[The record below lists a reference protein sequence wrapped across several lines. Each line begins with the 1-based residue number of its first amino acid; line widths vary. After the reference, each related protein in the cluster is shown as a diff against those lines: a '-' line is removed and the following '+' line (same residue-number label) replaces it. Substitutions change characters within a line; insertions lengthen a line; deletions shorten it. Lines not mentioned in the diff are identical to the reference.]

1 MFLKPWPGLSLYVPV
16 ALPEP
21 QTISGNDTEHS
32 GVQRPLSG
40 DKYKTL
46 STFVFFFFLLWDLFY
61 LKQKGSRQ
69 ENRLMEAGGAFLCP
83 AASRMFLQG
92 DGWGDVFLRLK
103 TPLGNWVWAHSAHM
117 ILRL

>member
-32 GVQRPLSG
+32 GVQRLLSG

-92 DGWGDVFLRLK
+92 DGWEFKTLLAPQRSLGWGQGGAKCEFL
-103 TPLGNWVWAHSAHM
+103 
-117 ILRL
+117 